1 MYNLSFLYEFG
12 KMDIEDKNELLI
24 NISLFGTTEAKALM
38 LYKLKNKVNQSNCSF
53 FLDIL
58 SFLVETTELTN
69 KTEYIYKYIINITE
83 NIIDLIK
90 TNSTEYYKIIILAI
104 KIIKICESKIQV
116 SNLIRKIIER
126 IDNIDKQIVVRH
138 MFGKLQNKITKTIS
152 EKTMNTILSIIM
164 DEKEI
169 LIERYKI
176 FLNNICYIPYITK
189 ISFDN
194 ILKISRKLNN
204 LKSKIKSLSLRKI
217 LIEIITNYFD
227 KQEIDILL
235 NNFETIK
242 NDIFLK
248 HLLVNRL
255 LREININPE
264 ILGDSKFISI
274 LSKLSFDKSS
284 LIRSFLFNDEK
295 LPLYIRVNSFKT
307 RKYNVEMI
315 KKYLL

>member
-1 MYNLSFLYEFG
+1 MYNLSFLYEFS
-12 KMDIEDKNELLI
+12 KMDIEDQNELLI
-24 NISLFGTTEAKALM
+24 KISLFGTIEAKALM
-38 LYKLKNKVNQSNCSF
+38 LYKLKNKVNQNNCSF

-58 SFLVETTELTN
+58 SFLIETTELTN

-83 NIIDLIK
+83 KIIDLIK
-90 TNSTEYYKIIILAI
+90 TNSTEYYKMIILAI
-104 KIIKICESKIQV
+104 KIVRICEGKMQV

-138 MFGKLQNKITKTIS
+138 MFSKLQNKITKTIS
-152 EKTMNTILSIIM
+152 EKTMNTILAIIM

-194 ILKISRKLNN
+194 ILKISRRLNN
-204 LKSKIKSLSLRKI
+204 LKIKIKSLNLRKI

-227 KQEIDILL
+227 RQEIDVLL
-235 NNFETIK
+235 DNFETIK

-248 HLLVNRL
+248 HLFVNRL
-255 LREININPE
+255 LKEININPE
-264 ILGDSKFISI
+264 ILGNSKAISI

-284 LIRSFLFNDEK
+284 LIRSFLFKNEN

-315 KKYLL
+315 KKYFL